1 MIRTKSRKLTPPLK
15 WYAANWWAPSEGR
28 SSDRVDYHNQL
39 LSLRLKQKK
48 RGGGTETSSSSQ
60 GTRKKNK
67 PGSNAKGHHWPA
79 DEKRRP
85 AAGPA
90 RPCDQMVGPRS
101 RHQQQLFIKRI
112 YTANRAEG
120 NPPGTP
126 PSSAAHHRLQ
136 DTQKK
141 RAPRAAAE
149 GGGGW
154 KCFNRVPFGGPCTD
168 TGPKKAASFF
178 YASPHIAVDTVRP
191 VARRPAQRKL
201 PFTADWKTHCTRA
214 WNTIAPRRLRVCVAA
229 AGASGGRLAGDLS
242 AT

>member
-48 RGGGTETSSSSQ
+48 GGGGTETSSSSQ

-149 GGGGW
+149 GGGLEVFQSRAIWWPVHGHRSE
-154 KCFNRVPFGGPCTD
+154 KGRFFFLCIPSHRSGHRPAGGP
-168 TGPKKAASFF
+168 
-178 YASPHIAVDTVRP
+178 
-191 VARRPAQRKL
+191 VA
-201 PFTADWKTHCTRA
+201 
-214 WNTIAPRRLRVCVAA
+214 
-229 AGASGGRLAGDLS
+229 GS
-242 AT
+242 A